1 MAACAS
7 IAVMPAKAGI
17 HDPIRKRTGCLAREI
32 DPSLRWGDETGND
45 RFPPHAVPGDFDA
58 YPNTRARDRSS
69 IINCHSVPPCSAFDR
84 KGVGVGQGGSGSVD
98 LGGTALT

>member
-1 MAACAS
+1 MYYFFFFYCYGAHRELHVLTPSVPTRRSSDLAS

-58 YPNTRARDRSS
+58 YPNTRASDRSS
-69 IINCHSVPPCSAFDR
+69 IIN
-84 KGVGVGQGGSGSVD
+84 
-98 LGGTALT
+98 

>member
-1 MAACAS
+1 
-7 IAVMPAKAGI
+7 MPAKAGI

-58 YPNTRARDRSS
+58 YPNTRASDRSS
-69 IINCHSVPPCSAFDR
+69 IINCHSVRPRSEEHTSELQSLMRTSYAVFCLKQKNKTPS
-84 KGVGVGQGGSGSVD
+84 Q
-98 LGGTALT
+98 